1 MPCGARLPSRAVR
14 ERDPETR
21 NCFSGDATWQN
32 RDELIF
38 EGQSE
43 DYAPKLAA
51 SYIRWTLRNYDDA
64 MPRPSHHF
72 KFDDTTDKKNLGYH
86 DERMKTNMIARAA
99 NGSDTHRAVGSGAL
113 ELNGDGQFARIH
125 GEELNATLD
134 GNQSVAFWFRA
145 NDPEGRQTLFEMGKT
160 QGLAVELDGGT
171 LIATATGDADGNTQ
185 TLMASTPGIAPEE
198 WHHVVISVSEGELRV
213 QLDGEDTF
221 ACADAGLS
229 FSGFALEGAGGIG
242 GVAGGGIVA
251 NGSDTFHGSM
261 DDVRIYT
268 GHALDLDQGR
278 KLQQLRRVEF

>member
-21 NCFSGDATWQN
+21 NCFSEDATWQN

-64 MPRPSHHF
+64 
-72 KFDDTTDKKNLGYH
+72 
-86 DERMKTNMIARAA
+86 
-99 NGSDTHRAVGSGAL
+99 
-113 ELNGDGQFARIH
+113 
-125 GEELNATLD
+125 TLD

-160 QGLAVELDGGT
+160 QGLAVE
-171 LIATATGDADGNTQ
+171 
-185 TLMASTPGIAPEE
+185 
-198 WHHVVISVSEGELRV
+198 
-213 QLDGEDTF
+213 LDGEDTF